1 MDTAN
6 KVTNFF
12 RCQNSVGV
20 PESMCT
26 LCLET
31 LVAPNFEALEQAE
44 LRHNCSGKRTESVFR
59 KRAD

>member
-31 LVAPNFEALEQAE
+31 LVAQNFEALEQVE
-44 LRHNCSGKRTESVFR
+44 LRHNC
-59 KRAD
+59 